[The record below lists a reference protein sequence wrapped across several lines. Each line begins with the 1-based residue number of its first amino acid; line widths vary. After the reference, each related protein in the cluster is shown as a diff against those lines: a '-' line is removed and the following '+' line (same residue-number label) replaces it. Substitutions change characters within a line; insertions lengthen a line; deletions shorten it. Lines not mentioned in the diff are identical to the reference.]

1 VKFTLEYPSD
11 VPTATPE
18 LREPGVMRSLAVHA
32 EAVGFDA
39 IALADHPAPSAKW
52 RSAGG
57 HNTFD
62 PAVALAFFAGATTA
76 VRLMTHLWV
85 LPFRNPYLTAKTL
98 TSLDEVS
105 GGRLIAGVGAGY
117 LRSEFAA
124 LGVDFDERVALF
136 DEHLAALR
144 SIWLHP
150 EQPVTGSTFAA
161 PGELAVSAPVQKPH
175 PPLWIGGNSLATLRR
190 VAEHGSGWCPMVNPA
205 AVASSVR
212 TTAIET
218 VDDLARAVDKLRM
231 LLAEAGRNPAEVEV
245 QVAVP
250 AVDFDDTAAV
260 GALDGFVSAV
270 GDAGATRILAH
281 VDAASAS
288 AAETYMTRFA
298 SHFGMMGSRV

>member
-1 VKFTLEYPSD
+1 MKFTLEYPSD
-11 VPTATPE
+11 VPTANPE
-18 LREPGVMRSLAVHA
+18 LRAPAVMRALSAHA

-52 RSAGG
+52 RRAGG

-62 PAVALAFFAGATTA
+62 PAVALAFFAAATTTI
-76 VRLMTHLWV
+76 RLMTHLWV

-124 LGVDFDERVALF
+124 LGVEFDDRVALF
-136 DEHLAALR
+136 DEYLAALR
-144 SIWLHP
+144 EIWLHP
-150 EQPVTGSTFAA
+150 DRPVTGTTFAA
-161 PGELAVSAPVQKPH
+161 TGEPAVNSPVQKPH
-175 PPLWIGGNSLATLRR
+175 PPLWLGGNSPATLRR

-212 TTAIET
+212 TAAIET
-218 VDDLARAVDKLRM
+218 VDDLARSVDKLRH
-231 LLAEAGRNPAEVEV
+231 LLADAGRDPAGVEI

-250 AVDFDDTAAV
+250 AVDFDDAAAV
-260 GALDGFVSAV
+260 DSLDGFVSAI
-270 GDAGATRILAH
+270 GDEGATRILAH
-281 VDAASAS
+281 VDATSVS
-288 AAETYMTRFA
+288 AAETYMNRFA
-298 SHFGMMGSRV
+298 DHFAMAG